1 MEKEKYEIL
10 VEDGGER
17 IDKYLSQKIS
27 LSRSQIQDLID
38 KGLIKVNEKEVKNSY
53 KVKVGDKIEVIIPP
67 PEETEIKPQD
77 IPIEIVY
84 EDDDIVIINKPKGMV
99 VHPAHGH
106 YNDTLVNAL
115 LYRIKDLSGIGGE
128 IRPGI
133 VHRLDRDTTGLLRI
147 AKNDISHQRL
157 SEQLKNRTLKRTY
170 WAICEGEIPWEE
182 KRIEAPLGRH
192 PIDRK
197 RMAIVPYGKLAI
209 TNFKVLERFKGY
221 TLISADLE
229 TGRTHQIRVHISHLG
244 FPILGDEVY
253 GRIDKR
259 FGVRGQLLH
268 AKKISFIHPT
278 KNVPMEFE
286 IDLPEEFKRVLSFL
300 REKS

>member
-1 MEKEKYEIL
+1 MEKGKYEIW
-10 VEDGGER
+10 VENSGER
-17 IDKYLSQKIS
+17 IDKYLSKKIS
-27 LSRSQIQDLID
+27 LSRSQIQELID
-38 KGLIKVNEKEVKNSY
+38 KGLVKVNEKDIKSSY
-53 KVKVGDKIEVIIPP
+53 KVKMGDKIEVIIPP

-77 IPIEIVY
+77 IPIEIIY
-84 EDDDIVIINKPKGMV
+84 EDDDVVIINKPKGMV

-115 LYRIKDLSGIGGE
+115 LYRIKNLSGIGGE

-133 VHRLDRDTTGLLRI
+133 IHRLDKDTTGLLII

-157 SEQLKNRTLKRTY
+157 SEQLKNRTLKRIY

-182 KRIEAPLGRH
+182 KRVEAPLGRH

-259 FGVRGQLLH
+259 FGIKGQLLH

>member
-1 MEKEKYEIL
+1 MEKERYEIL

-38 KGLIKVNEKEVKNSY
+38 KGLIKVNEKEVKSSY
-53 KVKVGDKIEVIIPP
+53 KVKVGDKIEVIVPP

-133 VHRLDRDTTGLLRI
+133 VHRLDKDTTGLLII
-147 AKNDISHQRL
+147 AKNDVSHQRL
-157 SEQLKNRTLKRTY
+157 SEQLKNRILKRTY

-182 KRIEAPLGRH
+182 KRVEAPLGRH

>member
-133 VHRLDRDTTGLLRI
+133 VHRLDKDTTGLLII

>member
-133 VHRLDRDTTGLLRI
+133 VHRLDKDTTGLLII

-229 TGRTHQIRVHISHLG
+229 TGRTHQIRVHISNLG

>member
-1 MEKEKYEIL
+1 L
-10 VEDGGER
+10 GG
-17 IDKYLSQKIS
+17 
-27 LSRSQIQDLID
+27 
-38 KGLIKVNEKEVKNSY
+38 
-53 KVKVGDKIEVIIPP
+53 
-67 PEETEIKPQD
+67 
-77 IPIEIVY
+77 
-84 EDDDIVIINKPKGMV
+84 
-99 VHPAHGH
+99 
-106 YNDTLVNAL
+106 
-115 LYRIKDLSGIGGE
+115 
-128 IRPGI
+128 
-133 VHRLDRDTTGLLRI
+133 
-147 AKNDISHQRL
+147 
-157 SEQLKNRTLKRTY
+157 
-170 WAICEGEIPWEE
+170 

>member
-133 VHRLDRDTTGLLRI
+133 VHRLDKDTTGLLII
-147 AKNDISHQRL
+147 AKNDVSHQRL

-182 KRIEAPLGRH
+182 KRVEAPLGRH

-229 TGRTHQIRVHISHLG
+229 TGRTHQIRVHISNLG

>member
-133 VHRLDRDTTGLLRI
+133 VHRLDKDTTGLLII

-192 PIDRK
+192 PMDRK

>member
-1 MEKEKYEIL
+1 MEKGRYEIW

-38 KGLIKVNEKEVKNSY
+38 KGLIKVNEKEVKSSY
-53 KVKVGDKIEVIIPP
+53 KVKVGDKIEVIVPP

-115 LYRIKDLSGIGGE
+115 LYRIKNLSGIGGE

-133 VHRLDRDTTGLLRI
+133 VHRLDKDTTGLLII

-157 SEQLKNRTLKRTY
+157 SEQLKNRTLKRVY

-182 KRIEAPLGRH
+182 KRVEAPLGRH

-197 RMAIVPYGKLAI
+197 KMAIVPYGKLAI

-286 IDLPEEFKRVLSFL
+286 IDLPEEFKRVLSLL